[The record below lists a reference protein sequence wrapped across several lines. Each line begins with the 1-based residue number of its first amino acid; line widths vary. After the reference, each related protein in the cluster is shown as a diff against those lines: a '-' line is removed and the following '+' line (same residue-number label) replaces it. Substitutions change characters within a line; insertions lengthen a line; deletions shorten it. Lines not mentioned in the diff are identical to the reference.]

1 MARKEKY
8 AEQKSVEVEAVPV
21 VVAIEEIKRDAVYR
35 VAKGIALTSKRGI
48 LAPGEVVTAADFRG
62 ENTIAELLGKEF
74 LVME

>member
-8 AEQKSVEVEAVPV
+8 TDPKPVEVEAVVVPV
-21 VVAIEEIKRDAVYR
+21 EEIKRDTVYR

-48 LAPGEVVTAADFRG
+48 LAPGQIVSASDFRG
-62 ENTIAELLGKEF
+62 DNTIADLVGKGF

>member
-8 AEQKSVEVEAVPV
+8 AEPKPIEVEVEPV
-21 VVAIEEIKRDAVYR
+21 VVAIEEIKRDTVYR

-48 LAPGEVVTAADFRG
+48 LPSGEIVTASDFRG
-62 ENTIAELLGKEF
+62 ENTIAELIGKEF